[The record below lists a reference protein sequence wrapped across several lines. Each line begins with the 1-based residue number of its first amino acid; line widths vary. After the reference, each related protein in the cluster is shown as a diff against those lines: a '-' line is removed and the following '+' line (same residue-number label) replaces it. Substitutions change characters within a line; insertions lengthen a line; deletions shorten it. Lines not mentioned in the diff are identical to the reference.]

1 MVKGIERFRDYFRD
15 FTDEYVLIGGAACDI
30 SFNNNNAD
38 FRATKD
44 LDIVLI
50 VEALTIGF
58 GKRFWKFIQDG
69 GYQNRAKSSGKP
81 QFYRFDKPMQAGFPA
96 MLELFAR
103 TEYILEEDSGITP
116 LHIDDSV
123 SSLSAILLNEAY
135 YKALLQGREVIDGI
149 SVLPHSMLIPFKAK
163 AWLDLSERDRRGE
176 HVDSR
181 DLKKH
186 RNDIIRMASELLLER
201 CELPD
206 EVRNDMRIFIDAM
219 NVTDQEIKNLKLYGV
234 KAEDIQRLLVDTYL

>member
-1 MVKGIERFRDYFRD
+1 MVKGIERFREYFRG
-15 FTDEYVLIGGAACDI
+15 FTDQYVLIGGAACDI
-30 SFNNNNAD
+30 SFESNNAD
-38 FRATKD
+38 FRATRD
-44 LDIVLI
+44 LDVVLI
-50 VEALTIGF
+50 VEALTREF
-58 GKRFWKFIQDG
+58 GQRFWKFIQDG
-69 GYQNRAKSSGKP
+69 GYQNRARSSGKP

-96 MLELFAR
+96 MIELFAR
-103 TEYILEEDSGITP
+103 TEYILKEDFGITP

-206 EVRNDMRIFIDAM
+206 EVRNDMRTFIDAM

>member
-1 MVKGIERFRDYFRD
+1 MVKGIERFRDYFQD
-15 FTDEYVLIGGAACDI
+15 FTDENVLIGGAACDI
-30 SFNNNNAD
+30 SFKNNNAD

-50 VEALTIGF
+50 VEALTSGF
-58 GKRFWKFIQDG
+58 GERFWKFIQDG
-69 GYQNRAKSSGKP
+69 GYQNRARSSGKP

-96 MLELFAR
+96 MIELFAR
-103 TEYILEEDSGITP
+103 TEYILKEDFGITP

-206 EVRNDMRIFIDAM
+206 EVRNDMRTFIDAM

>member
-1 MVKGIERFRDYFRD
+1 MVKGIERFRDYFQD
-15 FTDEYVLIGGAACDI
+15 FTDEYVLIGGAVCDI
-30 SFNNNNAD
+30 AFKNNNAD
-38 FRATKD
+38 LRATKD

-50 VEALTIGF
+50 VEALTSGF
-58 GKRFWKFIQDG
+58 GERFWKFIQDG
-69 GYQNRAKSSGKP
+69 GYQNRARSSGKP

-96 MLELFAR
+96 MIELFAR
-103 TEYILEEDSGITP
+103 TEYILKEDFGITP

-163 AWLDLSERDRRGE
+163 AWLDLSERDRQGE

-206 EVRNDMRIFIDAM
+206 EVRNDMRTFIDAM

>member
-81 QFYRFDKPMQAGFPA
+81 QFYRFDKPMQAGFLA

-103 TEYILEEDSGITP
+103 TEYILEEDSGITTLP
-116 LHIDDSV
+116 IYDSV

-234 KAEDIQRLLVDTYL
+234 KAGDIRRLLVDTYL

>member
-1 MVKGIERFRDYFRD
+1 M
-15 FTDEYVLIGGAACDI
+15 IGGAACDI

-103 TEYILEEDSGITP
+103 TEYILKEDFGITP

-234 KAEDIQRLLVDTYL
+234 KAGDIRRLLVDTYL

>member
-1 MVKGIERFRDYFRD
+1 MVKGIERFRDYFQD

-30 SFNNNNAD
+30 SFKNNNAD

-50 VEALTIGF
+50 VEALTSGF
-58 GKRFWKFIQDG
+58 GERFWKFIQDG
-69 GYQNRAKSSGKP
+69 GYQNRARSSGKP

-96 MLELFAR
+96 MIELFAR
-103 TEYILEEDSGITP
+103 TEYILKEDFGITP

-163 AWLDLSERDRRGE
+163 AWLDLSERDRQGE

-181 DLKKH
+181 DLKMH

-206 EVRNDMRIFIDAM
+206 EVRNDMRTFIDAM

>member
-1 MVKGIERFRDYFRD
+1 MVKGIERFRDYLQD

-30 SFNNNNAD
+30 SFKNNNAD

-50 VEALTIGF
+50 VEALTSGF
-58 GKRFWKFIQDG
+58 GERFWKFIQDG
-69 GYQNRAKSSGKP
+69 GYQNRARSSGKP

-96 MLELFAR
+96 MIELFAR
-103 TEYILEEDSGITP
+103 TEYILKEDFGITP

-163 AWLDLSERDRRGE
+163 AWLDLSERDRQGE

-206 EVRNDMRIFIDAM
+206 EVRNDMRTFIDAM

>member
-1 MVKGIERFRDYFRD
+1 MVKGIERFRDYFQD

-30 SFNNNNAD
+30 SFKNNNAD

-50 VEALTIGF
+50 VEALTSGF
-58 GKRFWKFIQDG
+58 GERFWKFIQDG
-69 GYQNRAKSSGKP
+69 GYQNRARSSGKP

-96 MLELFAR
+96 MIELFAR
-103 TEYILEEDSGITP
+103 TGYILKEDFGITP

-163 AWLDLSERDRRGE
+163 AWLDLSERDRQGE

-206 EVRNDMRIFIDAM
+206 EVRNDMRTFIDAM

>member
-1 MVKGIERFRDYFRD
+1 MVKGIERFRDYFQD

-30 SFNNNNAD
+30 SFKNNNAD

-50 VEALTIGF
+50 VEALTSGF
-58 GKRFWKFIQDG
+58 GERFWKFIQDG
-69 GYQNRAKSSGKP
+69 GYQNRARSSGKP

-96 MLELFAR
+96 MIELFAR
-103 TEYILEEDSGITP
+103 TEYILKEDFGITP

-206 EVRNDMRIFIDAM
+206 EVRNDMRTFIDAM

>member
-103 TEYILEEDSGITP
+103 TEYILKEDFGITP

-206 EVRNDMRIFIDAM
+206 EVRNDMRTFIDAM

>member
-1 MVKGIERFRDYFRD
+1 MVKGIERFRDYLQD

-30 SFNNNNAD
+30 SFKNNNAD

-50 VEALTIGF
+50 VEALTSGF
-58 GKRFWKFIQDG
+58 GERFWKFIQDG
-69 GYQNRAKSSGKP
+69 GYQNRARSSGKP

-96 MLELFAR
+96 MIELFAR
-103 TEYILEEDSGITP
+103 TEYILKEDFGITP

-206 EVRNDMRIFIDAM
+206 EVRNDMRTFIDAM

>member
-1 MVKGIERFRDYFRD
+1 MVKGIERFRDYFQD

-30 SFNNNNAD
+30 SFKNNNAD

-50 VEALTIGF
+50 VEALTSGF
-58 GKRFWKFIQDG
+58 GERFWKFIQDG
-69 GYQNRAKSSGKP
+69 GYQNRARSSGKP

-103 TEYILEEDSGITP
+103 TEYILKEDFGITP

-163 AWLDLSERDRRGE
+163 AWLDLSERDRQGE

-206 EVRNDMRIFIDAM
+206 EVRNDMRTFIDAM

>member
-1 MVKGIERFRDYFRD
+1 MVKGIERCRDYCQD

-30 SFNNNNAD
+30 SFKNNNAD

-50 VEALTIGF
+50 VEALTSGF
-58 GKRFWKFIQDG
+58 GERFWKFIQDG
-69 GYQNRAKSSGKP
+69 GYQNRARSSGKP

-96 MLELFAR
+96 MIELFAR
-103 TEYILEEDSGITP
+103 TEYILKEDFGITP

-206 EVRNDMRIFIDAM
+206 EVRNDMRTFIDAM

>member
-1 MVKGIERFRDYFRD
+1 MVKGIERFRDYFQD

-30 SFNNNNAD
+30 SFKNNNAD

-50 VEALTIGF
+50 VEALTSGF
-58 GKRFWKFIQDG
+58 GERFWKFIQDG
-69 GYQNRAKSSGKP
+69 GYQNRARSSGKP

-96 MLELFAR
+96 MIELFAR
-103 TEYILEEDSGITP
+103 TEYILKEDFGITP

-163 AWLDLSERDRRGE
+163 AWLDLSERDRQGE

-201 CELPD
+201 CELPN
-206 EVRNDMRIFIDAM
+206 EVRNDMRTFIDAM

>member
-1 MVKGIERFRDYFRD
+1 MVKGIERFRDYFQD

-30 SFNNNNAD
+30 SFKNNNAD

-50 VEALTIGF
+50 VEALTSGF
-58 GKRFWKFIQDG
+58 GERFWKFIQDG
-69 GYQNRAKSSGKP
+69 GYQNRARSSGKP

-96 MLELFAR
+96 MIELFAR
-103 TEYILEEDSGITP
+103 TEYILKEDFGITP

-181 DLKKH
+181 NLKKH

-206 EVRNDMRIFIDAM
+206 EVRNDMRTFIDAM

>member
-1 MVKGIERFRDYFRD
+1 M
-15 FTDEYVLIGGAACDI
+15 IGGAACDI
-30 SFNNNNAD
+30 SFKNNNAD

-50 VEALTIGF
+50 VEALTSGF
-58 GKRFWKFIQDG
+58 GERFWKFIQDG
-69 GYQNRAKSSGKP
+69 GYQNRARSSGKP

-96 MLELFAR
+96 MIELFAR
-103 TEYILEEDSGITP
+103 TEYILKEDFGITP

-206 EVRNDMRIFIDAM
+206 EVRNDMRTFIDAM

>member
-1 MVKGIERFRDYFRD
+1 MVKGIERFRDYFQD

-30 SFNNNNAD
+30 SFKNNNAD

-50 VEALTIGF
+50 VEALTSGF
-58 GKRFWKFIQDG
+58 GERFWKFIQDG
-69 GYQNRAKSSGKP
+69 GYQNRARSSGKP

-96 MLELFAR
+96 MIELFAR
-103 TEYILEEDSGITP
+103 TEYILKEDFGITP

-206 EVRNDMRIFIDAM
+206 EVRNDMRTFIDAM
-219 NVTDQEIKNLKLYGV
+219 NVTDQEIKNMKLYGV

>member
-1 MVKGIERFRDYFRD
+1 MVKGIERFRDYFQD

-30 SFNNNNAD
+30 SFKNNNAD

-50 VEALTIGF
+50 VEALTSGF
-58 GKRFWKFIQDG
+58 GERFWKFIQDG
-69 GYQNRAKSSGKP
+69 GYQNRARSSGKP

-96 MLELFAR
+96 MIELFAR
-103 TEYILEEDSGITP
+103 TEYILMEDFGITP

>member
-1 MVKGIERFRDYFRD
+1 MVKGIERFRDYFQD

-30 SFNNNNAD
+30 SFKNNNAD

-50 VEALTIGF
+50 VEALTSGF
-58 GKRFWKFIQDG
+58 GERFWKFIQDG
-69 GYQNRAKSSGKP
+69 GYQNRARSSGKP
-81 QFYRFDKPMQAGFPA
+81 QFYRFDKHMQAGFPA
-96 MLELFAR
+96 MIELFSR
-103 TEYILEEDSGITP
+103 TEYILKEDFGITP

-206 EVRNDMRIFIDAM
+206 EVRNDMRTFIDAM

>member
-1 MVKGIERFRDYFRD
+1 MVKGIERFLDYFQD

-30 SFNNNNAD
+30 SFKNNNAD

-50 VEALTIGF
+50 VEALTSGF
-58 GKRFWKFIQDG
+58 GERFWKFIQDG
-69 GYQNRAKSSGKP
+69 GYQNRARSSGKP

-96 MLELFAR
+96 MIELFAR
-103 TEYILEEDSGITP
+103 TEYILKEDFGITP

-163 AWLDLSERDRRGE
+163 AWLDLSERDRQGE

-206 EVRNDMRIFIDAM
+206 EVRNDMRTFIDAM

>member
-1 MVKGIERFRDYFRD
+1 MVKGIERFRDYFQD

-30 SFNNNNAD
+30 SFKNNNAD

-50 VEALTIGF
+50 VEALTSGF
-58 GKRFWKFIQDG
+58 GERFWKFIQDG
-69 GYQNRAKSSGKP
+69 GYQNRARSSGKP

-96 MLELFAR
+96 MIELFAR
-103 TEYILEEDSGITP
+103 TEYILKEDFGITP

-186 RNDIIRMASELLLER
+186 RNDIIRMASELLLES

-206 EVRNDMRIFIDAM
+206 EVRNDMRTFIDAM

>member
-1 MVKGIERFRDYFRD
+1 MVKGIERFRDYFQD

-30 SFNNNNAD
+30 SFKNNNAD

-50 VEALTIGF
+50 VEALTSGF
-58 GKRFWKFIQDG
+58 GERFWKFIQDG
-69 GYQNRAKSSGKP
+69 GYQNRARSSGKP

-96 MLELFAR
+96 MIELFAR
-103 TEYILEEDSGITP
+103 TEYILKEDFGITP

>member
-1 MVKGIERFRDYFRD
+1 MVKGIERFRDYFQD

-30 SFNNNNAD
+30 SFKNNNAD

-50 VEALTIGF
+50 VEALTSGF
-58 GKRFWKFIQDG
+58 GERFWKFIQDG
-69 GYQNRAKSSGKP
+69 GYQNRARSSGKP

-96 MLELFAR
+96 MIELFAR
-103 TEYILEEDSGITP
+103 TEYILKEDFGITP

-181 DLKKH
+181 ALKKH

-206 EVRNDMRIFIDAM
+206 EVRNDMRTFIDAM

>member
-206 EVRNDMRIFIDAM
+206 EVRNDMRTFIDAM

>member
-1 MVKGIERFRDYFRD
+1 MVKGIERFRDYFQD

-30 SFNNNNAD
+30 SFKNNNAD

-50 VEALTIGF
+50 VEALTSGF
-58 GKRFWKFIQDG
+58 GERFCKFIQDG
-69 GYQNRAKSSGKP
+69 GYQNRARSSGKP

-96 MLELFAR
+96 MIELFAR
-103 TEYILEEDSGITP
+103 TEYILKEDFGITP

-206 EVRNDMRIFIDAM
+206 EVRNDMRTFIDAM

>member
-1 MVKGIERFRDYFRD
+1 MVKGIERFRDYFQD

-30 SFNNNNAD
+30 SFKNNNAD

-50 VEALTIGF
+50 VEALTSGF
-58 GKRFWKFIQDG
+58 GERFWKFIQDG
-69 GYQNRAKSSGKP
+69 GYQNRARSSGKP

-96 MLELFAR
+96 MIELFAR
-103 TEYILEEDSGITP
+103 TEYILKEDFGITP

-135 YKALLQGREVIDGI
+135 YKALLQGRKVIDGI

-206 EVRNDMRIFIDAM
+206 EVRNDMRTFIDAM

>member
-1 MVKGIERFRDYFRD
+1 MVKGIERFRDYFQD
-15 FTDEYVLIGGAACDI
+15 FTDEYALIGGAACDI
-30 SFNNNNAD
+30 SFTNNNAD

-50 VEALTIGF
+50 VEALTSGF
-58 GKRFWKFIQDG
+58 GERFWKFIQDG
-69 GYQNRAKSSGKP
+69 GYQNRARSSGKP

-96 MLELFAR
+96 MIELFAR
-103 TEYILEEDSGITP
+103 TEYILKEDFGITP

-186 RNDIIRMASELLLER
+186 RNDIIRMASELFWR
-201 CELPD
+201 D
-206 EVRNDMRIFIDAM
+206 VN
-219 NVTDQEIKNLKLYGV
+219 
-234 KAEDIQRLLVDTYL
+234 YLMKSEMI

>member
-1 MVKGIERFRDYFRD
+1 MKED
-15 FTDEYVLIGGAACDI
+15 F
-30 SFNNNNAD
+30 
-38 FRATKD
+38 
-44 LDIVLI
+44 
-50 VEALTIGF
+50 
-58 GKRFWKFIQDG
+58 
-69 GYQNRAKSSGKP
+69 
-81 QFYRFDKPMQAGFPA
+81 
-96 MLELFAR
+96 
-103 TEYILEEDSGITP
+103 GITP

-234 KAEDIQRLLVDTYL
+234 KAGDIRRLLVDTYL